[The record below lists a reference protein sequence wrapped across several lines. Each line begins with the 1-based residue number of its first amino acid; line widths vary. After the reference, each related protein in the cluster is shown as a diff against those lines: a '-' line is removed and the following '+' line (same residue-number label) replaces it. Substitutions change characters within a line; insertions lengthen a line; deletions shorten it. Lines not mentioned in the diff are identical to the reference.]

1 MSFSPKTTPLL
12 KWNIGGRGGVYKP
25 DVIPQEAQE
34 SSRADLPWQLVEVVV
49 YFWQHGAE
57 SYTSDLLAE
66 SMGFRFWWQFTKNT
80 EK

>member
-49 YFWQHGAE
+49 YF
-57 SYTSDLLAE
+57 
-66 SMGFRFWWQFTKNT
+66 
-80 EK
+80 